1 MNSTYDNFSQ
11 NANSKIK
18 WSRDDVSN
26 KVINFISRKDQL
38 SQRDFAR
45 QNNVPRTT
53 LQHWLNRFDTIDADP
68 ALIAFLE
75 SPAGVDFLHLL
86 IQALHFEFT
95 KVGCASIHNVCSFLK
110 ISKLSNFVAA
120 SYGTHQKISDQM
132 DLMLGKFGDIE
143 QACLAKQMP
152 KKRITLCEDETFHP
166 KVCLVGIEPVSNFI
180 ILEKYADDRSGK
192 TWNEAVAEGLKNLP
206 IQVVQST
213 SDEGKGLINHAISG
227 LKAHHS
233 PDLFHVLYEISKGT
247 SIALASA
254 VRTAEKDNEKCAKAK
269 LAALESREKYESLE
283 KRPVGRRPGFENK
296 IALAREKEDNA
307 EVDLEKARS
316 NQEGATK
323 AKKAISMIYHPYA
336 PLTGEKQEPSTV
348 ARNLEESFDQIRVA
362 ADSLADRCK
371 KRIEK
376 AWRVTE
382 KMTATIAFFFHMVDS
397 LVEELGLPVDKQE
410 SMHSLLIPGF
420 YLQKIAEKE
429 KDPDIKES
437 IRHKSQE
444 LLSILRDK
452 TGAFSGCSNMEID
465 RMERRARECAEL
477 FQRSSSCVEGRNA
490 QLSLRHHGMHR
501 LSDRKLK
508 ALTVIHN
515 YYLRRPDGTTAAERF
530 YENKP
535 NDMFKWLLNNMT
547 LPPRPR
553 SKTKIAA

>member
-1 MNSTYDNFSQ
+1 MDSTYDDFPKNTNF
-11 NANSKIK
+11 KIQ

-26 KVINFISRKDQL
+26 KVIAFTSRKEEL

-45 QNNVPRTT
+45 QNGVPRTT
-53 LQHWLNRFDTIDADP
+53 LQHWLNRIDTIDADP
-68 ALIAFLE
+68 ALITFLE

-95 KVGCASIHNVCSFLK
+95 KVGCASIHNICNFLK

-120 SYGTHQKISDQM
+120 SYGTHQKISNQM

-166 KVCLVGIEPVSNFI
+166 QVCLVGIEPVSNFI
-180 ILEKYADDRSGK
+180 VLEKYADDRSGK
-192 TWNEAVAEGLKNLP
+192 TWNEAVAEGLENLP
-206 IQVVQST
+206 VHVVQST

-247 SIALASA
+247 SIALAGA
-254 VRTAEKDNEKCAKAK
+254 VRNAEKDK
-269 LAALESREKYESLE
+269 EKYTEATRNASENQKKYDCLE
-283 KRPVGRRPGFENK
+283 KRPVGRRPDFEKK
-296 IALAREKEDNA
+296 IALAREKEQNA
-307 EVDLEKARS
+307 EAKLEKARS
-316 NQEGATK
+316 NQENATK
-323 AKKAISMIYHPYA
+323 AKRKISRAYHPYD
-336 PLTGEKQEPSTV
+336 PLTGKKQDPSTV
-348 ARNLEESFDQIRVA
+348 SRNLEESFNQIRVA

-382 KMTATIAFFFHMVDS
+382 KMTATVAFFFYMVGS
-397 LVEELGLPVDKQE
+397 IVEELDLPADKQE
-410 SMHSLLIPGF
+410 LMHNFLIPGF
-420 YLQKIAEKE
+420 YLQKVAEKE
-429 KDPDIKES
+429 KDPDIKKD

-444 LLSILRDK
+444 LLSILRDR
-452 TGAFSGCSNMEID
+452 TGVLSNCSNMEVAC
-465 RMERRARECAEL
+465 MERRARECAGL

-535 NDMFKWLLNNMT
+535 NDIFEWLLKNMA
-547 LPPRPR
+547 LPARPR
-553 SKTKIAA
+553 SKIKIAA